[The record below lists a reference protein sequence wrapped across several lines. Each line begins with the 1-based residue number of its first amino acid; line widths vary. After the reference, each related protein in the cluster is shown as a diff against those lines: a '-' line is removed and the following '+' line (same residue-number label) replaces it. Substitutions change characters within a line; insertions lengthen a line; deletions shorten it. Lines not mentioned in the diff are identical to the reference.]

1 MAINQGRVVIEISG
15 GIIQNITADKHI
27 QVIIK
32 DYDNDP
38 NDDSKG
44 EKAVVN
50 VQPDMVEEV
59 FNRYRFNTET

>member
-38 NDDSKG
+38 HDDSKG